1 MRKKG
6 ELSGER
12 EEWREGKDWVEGKDY
27 MVGDCCAEGIG
38 WVGIAGIGGDL
49 KKVSLGKGFFA
60 SKTNTPNYYR
70 GIWPNIK
77 IRSKTTKTGFFVGY
91 SVYPAIAV

>member
-1 MRKKG
+1 MEG
-6 ELSGER
+6 
-12 EEWREGKDWVEGKDY
+12 REGLGRRKGLYGRGLLCRGDWLGR
-27 MVGDCCAEGIG
+27 DC
-38 WVGIAGIGGDL
+38 GDL

-70 GIWPNIK
+70 GIRPNIK

-91 SVYPAIAV
+91 SVYPAITVY